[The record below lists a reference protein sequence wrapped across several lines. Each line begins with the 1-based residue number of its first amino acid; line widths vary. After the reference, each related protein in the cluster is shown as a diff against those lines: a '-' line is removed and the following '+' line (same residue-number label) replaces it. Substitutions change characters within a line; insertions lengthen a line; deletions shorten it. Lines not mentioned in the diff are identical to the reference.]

1 MGTVPRIVK
10 GFFIKMSVK
19 FKYYYIT
26 TYIKT
31 LSRIY
36 VVYIVVYSEYNA
48 ACFIFVY
55 WNIIST
61 YIGKFFSDVKYSE

>member
-1 MGTVPRIVK
+1 
-10 GFFIKMSVK
+10 MSVK

-36 VVYIVVYSEYNA
+36 VVYIFVYSEYITA
-48 ACFIFVY
+48 SFIIVY

-61 YIGKFFSDVKYSE
+61 YIGTFIAEVK